1 MRISVDYEDTDVS
14 KILKDIIKHK
24 NKDEFVKLLTPII
37 CSNSNTCTHLFKL
50 LIDGNQLPD
59 VIPNGTL
66 CKIHVDDLGFGANKD
81 LIKKKHGD
89 QDSKVVVTVIEFR
102 GYHEYSNY
110 EINYNNVHE
119 DESVTEEKTYVSMK
133 DICVIEE
140 F

>member
-1 MRISVDYEDTDVS
+1 M
-14 KILKDIIKHK
+14 
-24 NKDEFVKLLTPII
+24 I
-37 CSNSNTCTHLFKL
+37 CSNSNACTHLFKL
-50 LIDGNQLPD
+50 LIDGNKLPD

-66 CKIHVDDLGFGANKD
+66 CKIHVNDLGYGSNKD
-81 LIKKKHGD
+81 LIEKKYAD
-89 QDSKVVVTVIEFR
+89 QDGKVVVTVREFR